1 MTDFERIEKV
11 IRYLDRHYQDQPDL
25 STLAKVAGLSE
36 FHFHRLFTRW
46 AGTTPKSFLKFITAK
61 NARALLEDSRDLLGA
76 ALDLGLS
83 GPGRLHDL
91 TVSVE
96 AVTPGELKSGGAG
109 VEIRY
114 GFGPSPF
121 GLCLVGWTPR

>member
-1 MTDFERIEKV
+1 MTDYERIEKV

-25 STLAKVAGLSE
+25 ATLAKVAGLSE

-46 AGTTPKSFLKFITAK
+46 AGTTPKSFLKYVTAGHAK
-61 NARALLEDSRDLLGA
+61 RLLAESRDLL
-76 ALDLGLS
+76 DVSFEVGLS

-91 TVSVE
+91 LVSVE
-96 AVTPGELKSGGAG
+96 AMSPGEWKSGGEG

-114 GFGPSPF
+114 G
-121 GLCLVGWTPR
+121 